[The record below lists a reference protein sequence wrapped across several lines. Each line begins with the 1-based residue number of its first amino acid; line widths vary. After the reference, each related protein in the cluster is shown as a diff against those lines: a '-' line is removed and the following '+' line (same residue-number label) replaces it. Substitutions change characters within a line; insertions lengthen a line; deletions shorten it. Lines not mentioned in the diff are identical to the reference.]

1 MITEAEL
8 TVATVH
14 ARAVNITLERPV
26 QTSGGEIPTAPLV
39 LIDLETREG
48 ATGRAYVFSYTT
60 FALEPLRRLV
70 ENLGK
75 MLEGDAVAPLEIE
88 RKLQGMLRLLGPQG
102 LTGIAVSGI
111 DMIAW
116 DALARANG
124 LPLVELLGGKKK
136 RVPAYASLR
145 TMHPE
150 NVKEEARE
158 LAKLGFEAYK
168 VKIGHGDIKA
178 DLVAINSLR
187 GVIGAARLAVDYNQ
201 SLSVTGAIERVRIL
215 DEEGLYWI
223 EEPTRA
229 DDFVGHARIAEE
241 ARTPICIGEN
251 WWGPHDVAK
260 SLEAG
265 ACDYGMPDAM
275 KIGGVTGWLRT
286 AALAEPASLPLTS
299 HIFPEI
305 STHLLAVSP
314 TAHRLE
320 YLDTAGPILK
330 ERVRIE
336 DGYALVPEGPG
347 IGLEWDEEA
356 VSRFLFQYRGRTEGV
371 GRSRRPVLGSWQ
383 R

>member
-1 MITEAEL
+1 MITETGL
-8 TVATVH
+8 TVASLR
-14 ARAVNITLERPV
+14 ARAVNVELERPV
-26 QTSGGEIPTAPLV
+26 QTSNGKIPVAPLV
-39 LIDLETREG
+39 LINLETEEG
-48 ATGRAYVFSYTT
+48 TTGRAYIFSYTT

-75 MLEGDAVAPLEIE
+75 TLEGDAVAPLEIG
-88 RKLQGMLRLLGPQG
+88 RKLQAAFRLLGPQG
-102 LTGIAVSGI
+102 LTGMAASGI
-111 DMIAW
+111 DMAAW
-116 DALARANG
+116 DALAKANG
-124 LPLVELLGGKKK
+124 LPLVELLGGGKK
-136 RVPAYASLR
+136 RLPAYGSLR

-150 NVKEEARE
+150 SVVEEARE
-158 LAKLGFEAYK
+158 LAELGFEAYK
-168 VKIGHGDIKA
+168 VKIGYGDVRT
-178 DLVAINSLR
+178 DLEVINALR
-187 GVIGAARLAVDYNQ
+187 SVIGDARLAVDYNQ
-201 SLSVTGAIERVRIL
+201 SLSVTGAIERVRVL

-229 DDFVGHARIAEE
+229 DDFVGHARIAQET
-241 ARTPICIGEN
+241 RTPICIGEN

-286 AALAEPASLPLTS
+286 AALAEPSGLPLTS

-320 YLDTAGPILK
+320 YLDTAGAILK
-330 ERVRIE
+330 EPVRIE
-336 DGYALVPEGPG
+336 EGYALVPQGPG

-356 VSRFLFQYRGRTEGV
+356 VSRFLAR
-371 GRSRRPVLGSWQ
+371 
-383 R
+383 

>member
-1 MITEAEL
+1 MITQAGL
-8 TVATVH
+8 TVANVH

-39 LIDLETREG
+39 LIDLETQEG
-48 ATGRAYVFSYTT
+48 TTGRAYVFSYST
-60 FALEPLRRLV
+60 FALEPLRQLV

-75 MLEGDAVAPLEIE
+75 TLDGDTVAPLEIE
-88 RKLQGMLRLLGPQG
+88 RKLQAMFRLLGPQG
-102 LTGIAVSGI
+102 LTGIAASGI
-111 DMIAW
+111 DMAAW

-124 LPLVELLGGKKK
+124 LPLVELLGGGKK
-136 RVPAYASLR
+136 RIPAYASLR

-150 NVKEEARE
+150 SVVEEAKE
-158 LAKLGFEAYK
+158 LGELGFQSYK
-168 VKIGHGDIKA
+168 VKIGHGDVGM
-178 DLVAINSLR
+178 DLEVINALR
-187 GVIGAARLAVDYNQ
+187 AVIGDARLAVDYNQ
-201 SLSVTGAIERVRIL
+201 SLSVTEAIERVRVL

-229 DDFVGHARIAEE
+229 DDFVGHARIAQE

-286 AALAEPASLPLTS
+286 AALAEVAGLPLTS

-305 STHLLAVSP
+305 STHLLAASP

-330 ERVRIE
+330 EPVRIE
-336 DGYALVPEGPG
+336 DGHALVPEGPG

-356 VSRFLFQYRGRTEGV
+356 VSRYLAG
-371 GRSRRPVLGSWQ
+371 
-383 R
+383 

>member
-1 MITEAEL
+1 MITETEL

-111 DMIAW
+111 DMIAL

-124 LPLVELLGGKKK
+124 LPLVELLGGEKK

-336 DGYALVPEGPG
+336 DGHALVPEGPG

-356 VSRFLFQYRGRTEGV
+356 VSRFLFQ
-371 GRSRRPVLGSWQ
+371 
-383 R
+383 

>member
-1 MITEAEL
+1 MITEAGL
-8 TVATVH
+8 TVASLR
-14 ARAVNITLERPV
+14 ARGVNVALERPV
-26 QTSGGEIPTAPLV
+26 QTSSGEIPVAPLV
-39 LIDLETREG
+39 LIDLETQQG
-48 ATGRAYVFSYTT
+48 TTGRAYVFSYTT

-75 MLEGDAVAPLEIE
+75 TLEGDALAPLEIE
-88 RKLQGMLRLLGPQG
+88 RKLQAMFRLLGPQG
-102 LTGIAVSGI
+102 LTGIAASGI
-111 DMIAW
+111 DMAAW
-116 DALARANG
+116 DALARAKG
-124 LPLVELLGGKKK
+124 LPLVELLGGGKK
-136 RVPAYASLR
+136 RVPAYGSLR
-145 TMHPE
+145 TMRLE
-150 NVKEEARE
+150 SMVKEARE
-158 LAKLGFEAYK
+158 LAEFGFDAYK
-168 VKIGHGDIKA
+168 VKIGHGDIRA
-178 DLVAINSLR
+178 DLDAINALR
-187 GVIGAARLAVDYNQ
+187 GVIGDDARLAVDYNQ
-201 SLSVTGAIERVRIL
+201 SLSVTGAIERVRVL

-229 DDFVGHARIAEE
+229 DDFVGHARIAQE
-241 ARTPICIGEN
+241 AKTPISIGEN

-286 AALAEPASLPLTS
+286 AALAEPAGLPLTS

-330 ERVRIE
+330 EPVRIE
-336 DGYALVPEGPG
+336 DGHALVPEGPG

-356 VSRFLFQYRGRTEGV
+356 VSRFLAR
-371 GRSRRPVLGSWQ
+371 
-383 R
+383 